1 MNALEDTRELV
12 TTTSAPDTL
21 DAADAPWRKLHVF
34 VAGFVEDLL
43 SQWPDVELSTIR
55 ITNLDGVIT
64 VTGRRGPLAP
74 AECPSCHTAD
84 GHPHTDYCTAENRDY
99 PGQPA
104 PGSYAW
110 AKQAARNA
118 ASEATCGFRSLD
130 NPDLTC
136 TYPPHPVNQ
145 IHSWQ
150 NGGDPGGWRNAIDPN
165 KP

>member
-1 MNALEDTRELV
+1 MTAEHNHPPHCCCQ
-12 TTTSAPDTL
+12 PD
-21 DAADAPWRKLHVF
+21 PWNGRSEANCPACPEH
-34 VAGFVEDLL
+34 GDLA
-43 SQWPDVELSTIR
+43 Q
-55 ITNLDGVIT
+55 
-64 VTGRRGPLAP
+64 
-74 AECPSCHTAD
+74 AECPSCHTHD
-84 GHPHTDYCTAENRDY
+84 GHPHTDYCRLENRDY